1 MSNHLTEK
9 WAPIL
14 SHQDLPEIK
23 DPYRRAVT
31 AQLLENQESFLK
43 EQAAMG
49 AGSGLLMESPTM
61 SVNAAGYQGITGGS
75 VGGGWDGTLNADQG
89 PRAGFDPVL
98 ISLIRRSMPNLIA
111 YDICGVQPMSGPT
124 GMIFAMRAM
133 YDGPDGPNE
142 ALFNEPDVTFS
153 AGADSFAN
161 GTQYNGYR
169 VSQGL
174 GTAAEGVSGRGKFV
188 PAMADAYGTLVPWDG
203 DPANKVVG
211 YMQPSD
217 SIGPSD
223 GTIGPNAQ
231 TGQPPLSGD
240 GWDSP
245 FDNDDPYAPE
255 YDYEAQGYDL
265 NPNGAYRG
273 PVTPRHP
280 YVPGETPYNVGVDA
294 YGNTTKSN
302 ANPGLL
308 DDAMSPGGHTHDPN
322 VAGQN
327 YPAGGHRGEPT
338 SPTYDPRLRDMAGMS
353 KGQLER
359 LGEPGNEF
367 RQMGFSI
374 EKAVVEARG
383 RALKAQYSMELAQDL
398 RAIHGL
404 DAEAELANILSSEIL
419 AEINREIVRTVYR
432 TALPGAQNNVN
443 TPGVFDL
450 DLDSNG
456 RWSVEKFKG
465 LLFQIERDC
474 NAIAQLTRRGKGNM
488 IICSADVASAL
499 TMAGVLDYTPALNA
513 NLNVDDTG
521 NLFAGTI
528 NGKLKV
534 YIDPYSANISN
545 THYYV
550 VGYKGTS
557 AYDAGLFYC
566 PYIPLQMVRSV
577 TDQTFQPNIGFKTR
591 YGLIANP
598 FAEGPSGPYN
608 RGLGRLADNTN
619 RYYRRVRID
628 NLM

>member
-1 MSNHLTEK
+1 MSNYLTEK
-9 WAPIL
+9 WAPVL

-23 DPYRRAVT
+23 DPYRKAVT
-31 AQLLENQESFLK
+31 AQLLENQEKFLR
-43 EQAAMG
+43 EQAVVEGSA
-49 AGSGLLMESPTM
+49 SGLLTEAPTM
-61 SVNAAGYQGITGGS
+61 SVNAQGYQGITGGS
-75 VGGGWDGTLNADQG
+75 VNADGLNADAG

-142 ALFNEPDVTFS
+142 AFFDEADPTFS
-153 AGADSFAN
+153 NGADKFKAN
-161 GTQYNGYR
+161 SQAYNGYE
-169 VSQGL
+169 Q
-174 GTAAEGVSGRGKFV
+174 
-188 PAMADAYGTLVPWDG
+188 DANGQFTRPLATG
-203 DPANKVVG
+203 G
-211 YMQPSD
+211 
-217 SIGPSD
+217 
-223 GTIGPNAQ
+223 Q
-231 TGQPPLSGD
+231 TGAGD

-245 FDNDDPYAPE
+245 FDGPFGGTTEAAASGLSPDGPYA
-255 YDYEAQGYDL
+255 AAKQI
-265 NPNGAYRG
+265 N
-273 PVTPRHP
+273 HP
-280 YVPGETPYNVGVDA
+280 YVPGEAPA
-294 YGNTTKSN
+294 ER
-302 ANPGLL
+302 NPGLL
-308 DDAMSPGGHTHDPN
+308 DSTLSGAGVVTDASNPGGSN
-322 VAGQN
+322 
-327 YPAGGHRGEPT
+327 
-338 SPTYDPRLRDMAGMS
+338 YDPTLQQMRGM
-353 KGQLER
+353 KKDQMER

-383 RALKAQYSMELAQDL
+383 RALKAQYSLELAQDL
-398 RAIHGL
+398 RAVHGL

-419 AEINREIVRTVYR
+419 SEINREIVRTVYR

-443 TPGVFDL
+443 TAGTFDL
-450 DLDSNG
+450 DVDSNG

-534 YIDPYSANISN
+534 YIDPYSANVSD

-550 VGYKGTS
+550 VGYKGSS

-577 TDQTFQPNIGFKTR
+577 TSQTFQPNIGFKTR

-598 FAEGPSGPYN
+598 YAEGPSGPYN
-608 RGLGRLADNTN
+608 QGLGRLTDNSN
-619 RYYRRVRID
+619 RYYRRVKIE